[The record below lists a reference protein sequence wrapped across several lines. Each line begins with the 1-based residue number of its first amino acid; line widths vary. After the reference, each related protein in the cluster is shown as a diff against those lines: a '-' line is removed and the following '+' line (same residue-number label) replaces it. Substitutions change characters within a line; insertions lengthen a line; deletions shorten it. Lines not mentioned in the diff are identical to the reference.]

1 MGIAAPAQDAAA
13 PDERGPLTNF
23 GGNQTCRPLRYRPRN
38 DEDVL
43 AILERHSHGQVR
55 PFGSLHSWSDVAVS
69 SGVALDM
76 SAFDQVRPFTQAGE
90 TFAEV
95 GAGLRLQEVLD
106 RLHKGGHT
114 LPTLGAIKRQTISGA
129 ISTGTHGSGRQ
140 SLSHFVTAVRVAAYD
155 ASGRPKIITHRDGN
169 ALKAARC
176 ALGCMGAI
184 LSVEVSTVPQYMVK
198 ETVTRH
204 ATLDDVLSR
213 YPEQPL
219 TQFVLTPHRWAYVAW
234 ERRPVEKRARSRV
247 ERLTAWLFRAY
258 NTVGVDVLFH
268 FLLKASLGT
277 SAAAVKMLLRIMP
290 HLLIANVAR
299 VDYAEHVLTLG
310 HHYFRHE
317 EMELFVT
324 ESRLREAVELL
335 RCATAVFAGDTASVS
350 SEIEAGL
357 RLHNLHGE
365 LIRHTGSYVHHYPY
379 FFRRILPEGTL
390 ISMASSL
397 AEPMYSISVF
407 TYVPPHKRQPYY
419 DFCSWLARAMNR
431 LFDARLHWGKHFPL
445 TAAEIARLYPNLAT
459 FSNCAGRP
467 IPPACSATTSPGAC
481 WGCRWVGRRR
491 T

>member
-1 MGIAAPAQDAAA
+1 MANTADPA
-13 PDERGPLTNF
+13 ERGPLTNF
-23 GGNQTCRPLRYRPRN
+23 GGNHTSRPLRYRPS
-38 DEDVL
+38 DDADVL
-43 AILERHSHGQVR
+43 AILDRYRHGPVR
-55 PFGSLHSWSDVAVS
+55 PFGSLHSWSDVAVTP
-69 SGVALDM
+69 GVALDM
-76 SAFDQVRPFTQAGE
+76 SAFDQVRPFARDGE

-95 GAGLRLQEVLD
+95 GAGLRLQEVLE
-106 RLHKGGHT
+106 RLRKGGQT
-114 LPTLGAIKRQTISGA
+114 LPTLGAITRQTISGA

-140 SLSHFVTAVRVAAYD
+140 SLSHFITAVRVAAFD
-155 ASGRPKIITHRDGN
+155 AGGRPRIFTHREGD

-184 LSVEVSTVPQYMVK
+184 LSVEVSTVPQYMVE

-213 YPEQPL
+213 YSEQPL
-219 TQFVLTPHRWAYVAW
+219 TQFVLTPHRWVYIAW
-234 ERRPVEKRARSRV
+234 ERRPVEKRALSPV
-247 ERLTAWLFRAY
+247 EWLTAWMFRAH

-268 FLLKASLGT
+268 LLLKASLGT
-277 SAAAVKMLLRIMP
+277 STAAVKMLLRCIP
-290 HLLIANVAR
+290 RLLIANVAR

-324 ESRLREAVELL
+324 ATRLRQAVELL
-335 RCATAVFAGDTASVS
+335 RCATAVFAGDTASVP

-357 RLHNLHGE
+357 RLHDLHDE
-365 LIRHTGSYVHHYPY
+365 LIRHTGSYVQHYPY

-397 AEPMYSISVF
+397 AEPIYSISVF
-407 TYVPPHKRQPYY
+407 TYLPPHKRQPYY

-445 TAAEIARLYPNLAT
+445 SAVEIARLYPNLAT
-459 FSNCAGRP
+459 FKQL
-467 IPPACSATTSPGAC
+467 
-481 WGCRWVGRRR
+481 CRQTDPSGVFRNDFTRRVLGL
-491 T
+491 